1 MAVNQPSRDK
11 ATGRELHELFR
22 EVFRLQAALAAVK
35 DQVHEQ
41 AGLGSPH
48 KRVAEVLFTK
58 GAATVPEV
66 AAELGVSRQFV
77 QTVCHGLERQGL
89 LTFNPN
95 PRHKRSRL
103 ASLTTQGKTT
113 ITKVMRKEEAIIKS
127 GMPEM
132 DRQAVL
138 QASGLLR
145 CLAERLQQMPGR
157 ET

>member
-1 MAVNQPSRDK
+1 MAVKRESRDQ

-22 EVFRLQAALAAVK
+22 EVFRMQAALAEVK

-48 KRVAEVLFTK
+48 KRVSEVLMTK

-77 QTVCHGLERQGL
+77 QTVCYGLEKQGL
-89 LTFNPN
+89 LLFSPN

-103 ASLTTQGKTT
+103 ASLTAQGEST
-113 ITKVMRKEEAIIKS
+113 IKQVMRKEEAIIKS
-127 GMPEM
+127 GMPEV
-132 DRQAVL
+132 DRQSVL
-138 QASGLLR
+138 QATDLLR
-145 CLAERLQQMPGR
+145 CLTERLRQRPGQ
-157 ET
+157 